1 MTRETGSGP
10 GDDAGT
16 REQNLPREKAMSIE
30 NLNAFLHEL
39 PKGSARPLPES
50 TWHEQAKERLTV
62 GERYADRLRNGMGSW
77 AFVGGFL
84 LFMAIWWILNTVK
97 TTAWDPYPFI
107 LLNLFLSML
116 AGLQGAIL
124 LIAAKRQDAIS
135 AALAQHDFDTNVAAR
150 IDIEALLEINRRQLE
165 MIAELQGIA
174 RALVPAQTGG
184 ADAPAVDAQD
194 VATEVAAA
202 KDSARAAEAQ
212 AVVQAEAHGGA
223 PDVSESGSAPDDS
236 SES

>member
-1 MTRETGSGP
+1 
-10 GDDAGT
+10 
-16 REQNLPREKAMSIE
+16 MSSQQAISSE
-30 NLNAFLHEL
+30 DLDAFLGRL
-39 PKGSARPLPES
+39 PESSARPLPES
-50 TWHEQAKERLTV
+50 TWHEQAQEHLTL
-62 GERYADRLRNGMGSW
+62 GERSADRLRNAMGSW
-77 AFVGGFL
+77 GFVGGFV
-84 LFMAIWWILNTVK
+84 LFMAVWWILNTIK
-97 TTAWDPYPFI
+97 STAWDPYPFI

-150 IDIEALLEINRRQLE
+150 VDIEALLEINRRQLE

-184 ADAPAVDAQD
+184 AAATDVDAQD

-202 KDSARAAEAQ
+202 KATARAAETRAE
-212 AVVQAEAHGGA
+212 VRAEAQVQEDG
-223 PDVSESGSAPDDS
+223 SGSPAAPENGSGSGSGSLRPRDS
-236 SES
+236 N